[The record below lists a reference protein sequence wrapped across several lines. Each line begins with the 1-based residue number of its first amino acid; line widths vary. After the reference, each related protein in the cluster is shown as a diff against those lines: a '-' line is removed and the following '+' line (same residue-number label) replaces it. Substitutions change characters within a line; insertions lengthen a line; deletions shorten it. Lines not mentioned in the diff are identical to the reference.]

1 MSKSN
6 QSIQINADETVTVL
20 LSDGSSHTLREP
32 LGKDMDG
39 LSQDLLKIKHTD
51 QVQKLLGRISTP
63 QITRLQYGRLGIGDT
78 QVLNTALDFFSAPP
92 SAKAEFTAALQELG
106 YLQPSASGQT
116 ASPQS

>member
-20 LSDGSSHTLREP
+20 LSGGDSYTLREP

-51 QVQKLLGRISTP
+51 QVQKLLGRISSP
-63 QITRLQYGRLGIGDT
+63 QITRLQYAKMGISDT

-92 SAKAEFTAALQELG
+92 SAKAEFTAALQDLG
-106 YLQPSASGQT
+106 YLPASASEPK